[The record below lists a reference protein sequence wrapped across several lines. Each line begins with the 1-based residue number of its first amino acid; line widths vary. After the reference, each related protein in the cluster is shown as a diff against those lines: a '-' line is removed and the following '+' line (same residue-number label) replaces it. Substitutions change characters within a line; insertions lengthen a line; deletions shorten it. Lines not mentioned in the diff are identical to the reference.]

1 MRSVLLEISTKSFT
15 RCTSYLASCAAVVY
29 ISEKICIRRVAMD
42 FVGLTMNE
50 GIARIT
56 LCRGKVNAINETVVD
71 ELTDCF
77 RKLSYDPGVRA
88 VIFTGE
94 GKFFTFGFD
103 IPEFLGYSKEAFVRY
118 LTKFTGLYTDIF
130 LYPKPVIAALNGH
143 TIAGGCMLAIAC
155 DWRIMVQ
162 GSAKISLNEINFS
175 SSVFTGSVEM
185 MKLWLGQR
193 KAENALLSGAMY
205 SPEEARE
212 LGLIDQ
218 IVSKDDLD
226 SEAGKKAREY
236 ASQDSAAFTSI
247 KKLLRKPAAEEM
259 MKRERESILEFVDI
273 WYSENTWNNLKEK
286 VIRS

>member
-1 MRSVLLEISTKSFT
+1 
-15 RCTSYLASCAAVVY
+15 
-29 ISEKICIRRVAMD
+29 MD
-42 FVGLTMNE
+42 FVGLTINE
-50 GIARIT
+50 GIAGIA

-77 RKLSYDPGVRA
+77 RKLSFDPAIKA

-118 LTKFTGLYTDIF
+118 LTKFTGLYRDIF

-162 GSAKISLNEINFS
+162 GGAKISLNEINFG
-175 SSVFTGSVEM
+175 SSVFAGSVEI

-205 SPEEARE
+205 SPEEALE

-226 SEAGKKAREY
+226 SQARKKALEY
-236 ASQDSAAFTSI
+236 AAQDSAAFMSI

-273 WYSENTWNNLKEK
+273 WYSEKTWKNLKEK